1 MLIAKVRDLVKK
13 GSKQNEKIYRVL
25 LRINDLS
32 DDVIFNIDFYA
43 DDTTLYSEWG
53 QVSDLWLLNL
63 NLIYET
69 LWTGAGSGLLKL
81 MLEKLNFLCLTSLIT
96 LVPLM

>member
-1 MLIAKVRDLVKK
+1 MLIAEVRDLVKK

-32 DDVIFNIDFYA
+32 DDVIFKIDFYA

-81 MLEKLNFLCLTSLIT
+81 MLE
-96 LVPLM
+96 